1 MIRRA
6 AATSA
11 AFVVAVLAFVPAAAQ
26 ADEPAAAEA
35 PMGKQEIGLRLGAQ
49 VGLSSL
55 TPGGVRLGGVYLYR
69 MDETTWFDG
78 EASTAFGAG
87 GSGCFYD
94 RSENLTLVCHHG
106 GFDGFGMSLAAGVR
120 YVLTEQASGFLPY
133 LRAGAGLS
141 YAGFSDDSVSGVGLF
156 GYGGAG
162 GRFRV
167 APGVA
172 IGGEALLLLGA
183 GLYNSDLGG
192 RLLAGLVVQFGVEFT
207 L

>member
-1 MIRRA
+1 LSRRA
-6 AATSA
+6 AAA
-11 AFVVAVLAFVPAAAQ
+11 LVAFVAAAGAFAPAR
-26 ADEPAAAEA
+26 ADEPAQE
-35 PMGKQEIGLRLGAQ
+35 PEPIGKQEIGLRLGAQ

-78 EASTAFGAG
+78 EAATSFGGG

-94 RSENLTLVCHHG
+94 RSEDLTLVCHHG
-106 GFDGFGMSLAAGVR
+106 GFDGFGMSLAAGIR
-120 YVLTEQASGFLPY
+120 YVLIEQTSGFLPY
-133 LRAGAGLS
+133 VRAGAGLS
-141 YAGFSDDSVSGVGLF
+141 YNGFSADEVSGVGLF